1 MARRPLHFDKSEFTD
16 YALRKE
22 YRHDKIA
29 LMKTY
34 DFKTYLFLGFGL
46 IGGSIAKG
54 IRATQPDARIIAYT
68 RHKEKLQPA
77 VADGTLNT
85 IADTLTSELSSAD
98 VILLCAPTGTNLE
111 NLRTI
116 APLVGKDTMITDVG
130 SVKHDIQECAESLGL
145 SAQFLGG
152 HPMTGR
158 ETTGYESADAMIL
171 ENAYYILTPSKETRP
186 EFTEQFTSLVHE
198 LHALPLVSD
207 PVYHDY
213 ATAAIS
219 HVPHLI
225 AAALV
230 DLVKTEDN
238 DAQFMKT
245 IAAGGFKDIT
255 RIASSDPS
263 MWENICRSNTENISL
278 LLQRYIDKLTDIQR
292 TLKNS
297 AFSDINEL
305 FKDSGAYR
313 NSMSDRRTGAIEKEY
328 RLFVDIPDEAG
339 EIAMVATL
347 LATKAINIKNIGIVH
362 NREQAEGALCILFDT
377 EEDMKAAIPVLKKHD
392 YRVIL

>member
-1 MARRPLHFDKSEFTD
+1 
-16 YALRKE
+16 
-22 YRHDKIA
+22 
-29 LMKTY
+29 MKTY
-34 DFKTYLFLGFGL
+34 DFKSYLFLGFGL

-54 IRATQPDARIIAYT
+54 IRSVQPDARIIAYT
-68 RHKEKLQPA
+68 RHKDKLEPA
-77 VADGTLNT
+77 IADGTLNK
-85 IADTLTSELSSAD
+85 IADSLTSDLADAD

-116 APLVGKDTMITDVG
+116 APLVSKNTLITDVG
-130 SVKHDIQECAESLGL
+130 SVKHDIQECADALGL

-158 ETTGYESADAMIL
+158 ETTGYVSADAMIL

-186 EFTEQFTSLVHE
+186 EYTEQFTALVSD
-198 LHALPLVSD
+198 LRALPLKSD
-207 PVYHDY
+207 PIYHDY

-238 DAQFMKT
+238 DDQFMKT

-278 LLQRYIDKLTDIQR
+278 LLGRYIEKLSAIQN
-292 TLKNS
+292 TLNDA
-297 AFSDINEL
+297 AFPQINDL
-305 FKDSGAYR
+305 FRESGAYR
-313 NSMSDRRTGAIEKEY
+313 NSMSDRRTSGIAKEY

-347 LATKAINIKNIGIVH
+347 LATKSINIKNIGIVH

-377 EEDMKAAIPVLKKHD
+377 EDDMNAAIPVLKKHD

>member
-1 MARRPLHFDKSEFTD
+1 MRNIVWHV
-16 YALRKE
+16 
-22 YRHDKIA
+22 KIA

-34 DFKTYLFLGFGL
+34 DFKSYLFLGFGL

-54 IRATQPDARIIAYT
+54 IRAAQPDATIIAYA
-68 RHKEKLQPA
+68 RHKENLKPA
-77 VADGTLNT
+77 VTDGTLNK
-85 IADTLTSELSSAD
+85 IADSLTSDLADAD

-116 APLVGKDTMITDVG
+116 APLIKKDTLITDVG
-130 SVKHDIQECAESLGL
+130 SVKHDIQECAEALGL

-158 ETTGYESADAMIL
+158 ETTGYVSADAMIL
-171 ENAYYILTPSKETRP
+171 ENAYYILTPSKETNP
-186 EFTEQFTSLVHE
+186 KYTEQFTALVND
-198 LHALPLVSD
+198 LRALPLISD

-238 DAQFMKT
+238 EDQFMKT

-263 MWENICRSNTENISL
+263 MWENICRSNTQNISL
-278 LLQRYIDKLTDIQR
+278 LLGRYIENLTNIQK
-292 TLKNS
+292 TLDNA
-297 AFSDINEL
+297 AFSQINEL
-305 FKDSGAYR
+305 FQESGAYR

-377 EEDMKAAIPVLKKHD
+377 EDDMKAAIPVLKKHD

>member
-1 MARRPLHFDKSEFTD
+1 ME
-16 YALRKE
+16 
-22 YRHDKIA
+22 
-29 LMKTY
+29 TY
-34 DFKTYLFLGFGL
+34 DFKNYLFLGFGL

-54 IRATQPDARIIAYT
+54 LRAAQPGAHISAYT
-68 RHKEKLQPA
+68 RHKDNLKPA
-77 VADGTLNT
+77 IADGTLNT
-85 IADTLTSELSSAD
+85 IADTLTSEVKNSD
-98 VILLCAPTGTNLE
+98 VIILCAPTGTNIE
-111 NLRTI
+111 NLKSI
-116 APLVGKDTMITDVG
+116 AALVSADTLITDVG
-130 SVKHDIQECAESLGL
+130 SVKHDIQECADALGL

-171 ENAYYILTPSKETRP
+171 ENAYYILTPSRETRP
-186 EFTEQFTSLVHE
+186 EFTAQFTALVRD
-198 LHALPLVSD
+198 LRALPLVSD

-230 DLVKTEDN
+230 DLVRTEDN

-263 MWENICRSNTENISL
+263 MWENICRSNTDNIRH
-278 LLQRYIDKLTDIQR
+278 LLQRYIDRLTAIEH
-292 TLKNS
+292 TLS
-297 AFSDINEL
+297 DASFSEINDL
-305 FKDSGAYR
+305 FRESGSYR

-377 EEDMKAAIPVLKKHD
+377 EADMKAAIPVLKKHD